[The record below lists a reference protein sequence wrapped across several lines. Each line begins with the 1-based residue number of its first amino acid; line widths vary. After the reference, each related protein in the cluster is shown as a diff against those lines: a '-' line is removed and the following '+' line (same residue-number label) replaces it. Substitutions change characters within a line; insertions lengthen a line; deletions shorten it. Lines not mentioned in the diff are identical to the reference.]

1 LGFFDI
7 SVLSSASMGPA
18 YSLAST
24 MGPMIAFAG
33 YAAPMALLVVSG
45 VMLCMAIAYSQLS
58 RVAPN
63 AGSSYSWIR
72 MSFGNR
78 IGAYGAWLL
87 LLSNFFATM
96 ATAVPAGIYTLALIA
111 PAHAQDP
118 RWSAAVGAIWILVS
132 AVLLYVGIRPTAIV
146 TTFALLIELS
156 VLAVSAI
163 VAGFTPHVH
172 AAYTAHAATHGIGS
186 GVSVSQAIPL
196 TFFGFI
202 NAMTLAVWM
211 SDGWELSASTS
222 EEVAS
227 ARANTHGLRERSGSI
242 SGRGGITGLLITTVI
257 LMLCMIGYLHLGT
270 LQGFVQNQDDSLAY
284 VGDLLGGNIWRF
296 AIVVTVLLSTS
307 AALWTTILYLSRSVY
322 AMGRDGLLPKALGQL
337 DRRLEPAWS
346 LAVIAVLVMLC
357 ELATGFSPSASAQ
370 LQLVL
375 NVSSIFLGLL
385 FALSA
390 AACVR
395 HFWRAGGGIPARLVE
410 VVIPLIGAVAL
421 LAILLATIAFEQPP
435 LQWYAWG
442 GIALGIPFAFWRAR
456 ARG

>member
-1 LGFFDI
+1 
-7 SVLSSASMGPA
+7 MGPA

-33 YAAPMALLVVSG
+33 NAAPMALLVVSA

-78 IGAYGAWLL
+78 VGAYGAWLL

-111 PAHAQDP
+111 PTHAQDP

-146 TTFALLIELS
+146 TTIALLIELS

-163 VAGFTPHVH
+163 IAAFTPHTH
-172 AAYTAHAATHGIGS
+172 AAYAAYTAHAAIHGSSS
-186 GVSVSQAIPL
+186 GAAIVQAIPL

-227 ARANTHGLRERSGSI
+227 AHVNPRDLRERSGSV
-242 SGRGGITGLLITTVI
+242 SGRGGITGLLITTAI
-257 LMLCMIGYLHLGT
+257 LMLCMVGYLHLGT

-337 DRRLEPAWS
+337 DGRLEPAWS
-346 LAVIAVLVMLC
+346 LAGIAVLVMLC

-410 VVIPLIGAVAL
+410 VVIPLVGAVAL
-421 LAILLATIAFEQPP
+421 LAILLATIAFEQPL

-442 GIALGIPFAFWRAR
+442 GIVLGIPFAFWRGR